1 MKIRVDPGPLKESH
15 LSGHAIRFAV
25 GGVVTVTTGLIA
37 KTFGPV
43 VGGLF
48 LALPAI
54 LPAGI
59 ALLVRLENRKAG
71 PGARGD
77 RARRAVVIQTT
88 GAAAGALGMV
98 AFGLVAW
105 ARFGHW
111 PAWLTLVAATAAWS
125 AVAALVWFLRKTPRN
140 ETVRGEPSRRR
151 SRLPRPASSPSRRP
165 SPSR

>member
-1 MKIRVDPGPLKESH
+1 VRIRLDPGPLKESH

-25 GGVVTVTTGLIA
+25 GGAVTVATGLVA
-37 KTFGPV
+37 RAFGPV

-59 ALLVRLENRKAG
+59 ALLVRLQNRNAG

-88 GAAAGALGMV
+88 GAAAGALGLV
-98 AFGLVAW
+98 AFALVGW
-105 ARFGHW
+105 LRFVHW
-111 PAWLTLVAATAAWS
+111 PAWLTLMAATAAWC
-125 AVAALVWFLRKTPRN
+125 AVAALAWIIRKAR
-140 ETVRGEPSRRR
+140 
-151 SRLPRPASSPSRRP
+151 
-165 SPSR
+165 